1 MLQALNKVL
10 CEPATTAPGRC
21 PTTNQGQLVTHG
33 VTHKVLK

>member
-10 CEPATTAPGRC
+10 REPATAPGRC

-33 VTHKVLK
+33 VTHEVLK